1 MKSVSFSITQVNRLR
16 SAAVEA
22 RTLLAER
29 PDPWPVRDADDL
41 IRVFDTLWLK
51 AGFALHAYDSGG
63 SARGIIWAVP
73 ADAPL
78 VAPGEWSRLE
88 DTWLPQPPEA
98 VPLMQTIEGDGSPWS
113 YLSASILR
121 REARNSG
128 RGGPAWSG
136 PTRRFSPSPRSRPT
150 TRMCRTTSGN
160 QPATH
165 PSATGRGAAP
175 LLAYGSRPMPRG
187 GRPGRS
193 SCTSIIRSMET
204 RFTEPRTPIPLVATI
219 ARPGPRC
226 CARARGVST
235 TDRCPRKL
243 RAMNAADPEQAHGSS
258 GMRLRSGR
266 RRSGSHGCDSDEK
279 PTTCAVLERA

>member
-1 MKSVSFSITQVNRLR
+1 MRQLFARKSVSVLAGEAASGAHGLKRVLGKWDLTALGVGAIIGAGIFATTGTAIVGETSITGDVVRLG
-16 SAAVEA
+16 
-22 RTLLAER
+22 
-29 PDPWPVRDADDL
+29 
-41 IRVFDTLWLK
+41 
-51 AGFALHAYDSGG
+51 AG
-63 SARGIIWAVP
+63 
-73 ADAPL
+73 
-78 VAPGEWSRLE
+78 
-88 DTWLPQPPEA
+88 
-98 VPLMQTIEGDGSPWS
+98 
-113 YLSASILR
+113 
-121 REARNSG
+121 
-128 RGGPAWSG
+128 
-136 PTRRFSPSPRSRPT
+136 
-150 TRMCRTTSGN
+150 
-160 QPATH
+160 PATH

-187 GRPGRS
+187 ERPRRS

-226 CARARGVST
+226 CARARGVSS